1 MSTVVEYL
9 AENLGTSKASIREDL
24 WPNLLAVHESTL
36 GGDPGEFAVA
46 KHLGLSGGAHL
57 ALHGIPKSRK
67 EARRILKEF
76 GIQPESEPHESITE
90 VISEEGRPA
99 EEVASGA
106 QFSLDSF

>member
-1 MSTVVEYL
+1 MVEYL

-46 KHLGLSGGAHL
+46 KHLGLSGEAHL

-90 VISEEGRPA
+90 VISEEGDSD
-99 EEVASGA
+99 EEVASGT

>member
-1 MSTVVEYL
+1 MVEHL
-9 AENLGTSKASIREDL
+9 SDNLGTSKASIREDL

-46 KHLGLSGGAHL
+46 KHLGLSGEAHL
-57 ALHGIPKSRK
+57 ALHGIPRSRK

-76 GIQPESEPHESITE
+76 ETQLERVPDEAITE
-90 VISEEGRPA
+90 VISEEGRSD
-99 EEVASGA
+99 EEEGGGT